1 MSENRDTSDL
11 ILSAS
16 YRRSRTVVATVC
28 GLSIAWSAAQ
38 IEFTTISL
46 GSVGTLDMSNASIPL
61 VFVVALGF
69 MFSRLLVEFCMQ
81 PINVRRWALARTD
94 LNLTLW
100 LFRAAIVSLG
110 IGALH
115 RSIESLLVAVAVVV
129 FLVIFAL
136 INIYIVMML
145 LMPFLVWLR
154 KRQGRHSVASRA
166 NESYLWAEF
175 LTIVILILSFILLGV
190 ASVIYEPISSLLS
203 TPPSP
208 VAAGIA
214 IVAFVSV
221 LLSIY
226 LEELWY
232 PKIVAEPPSVI
243 TEKMPDGTVRVTFGK
258 QDEEDN

>member
-1 MSENRDTSDL
+1 MSENQDTQGL
-11 ILSAS
+11 ALSAS
-16 YRRSRTVVATVC
+16 YRRSRTIVATVC

-38 IEFTTISL
+38 IEFNTISL

-61 VFVVALGF
+61 VLVVALGF

-81 PINVRRWALARTD
+81 PIQVRRWALARTD

-110 IGALH
+110 IAALH
-115 RSIESLLVAVAVVV
+115 RSIESLLIALAVIV
-129 FLVIFAL
+129 FLVIFGL

-145 LMPFLVWLR
+145 LMPFLAWLH

-166 NESYLWAEF
+166 IESLLWAEF
-175 LTIVILILSFILLGV
+175 LTIGILILSFILLGV
-190 ASVIYEPISSLLS
+190 ASVVYEPFSSLF
-203 TPPSP
+203 TIPPSP
-208 VAAGIA
+208 MGASIA
-214 IVAFVSV
+214 IIAFVSV

-232 PKIVAEPPSVI
+232 PKIVADPPSVI

-258 QDEEDN
+258 KDEKDN